1 MSSSEPKITNIPNPD
16 GPSPVEAVS
25 YGPRFPWMRVTQVVL
40 DSLLV
45 ALSLA
50 GAYLIRFDG
59 RIDPVYAS
67 QLIKVIPVFVA
78 MRILANWS
86 YGVYGRL
93 WRYTGLTEVM
103 ELAVSVLTVS
113 AVVLALRAIGVDLLR
128 VEGHLLSYGILV
140 IDSGLCFFL
149 MTTSRVLRRLQT
161 EHWQA
166 LTEDPPRAARLEH
179 EIGAARAAF

>member
-1 MSSSEPKITNIPNPD
+1 LSSLEPKITNIPP
-16 GPSPVEAVS
+16 GESSAVEVA
-25 YGPRFPWMRVTQVVL
+25 GFAPRFPWMRVTQVVL
-40 DSLLV
+40 DSILV

-59 RIDPVYAS
+59 RIDPVYAA

-78 MRILANWS
+78 MRILSNWS

-113 AVVLALRAIGVDLLR
+113 AVVL
-128 VEGHLLSYGILV
+128 
-140 IDSGLCFFL
+140 
-149 MTTSRVLRRLQT
+149 
-161 EHWQA
+161 
-166 LTEDPPRAARLEH
+166 
-179 EIGAARAAF
+179 